1 MSQVQACCEL
11 FRHLLSVELV
21 TDVPLLDGEYQF
33 IIMYLL
39 LAVLWL
45 LEGINKPLELSCRV
59 CSVDQQP
66 PKQKVRL
73 KYRMISNVTPTL
85 RYTYL
90 VNMNPLTSS
99 YCCSSSCSMR
109 SIWTCLPALQCKIP
123 HCKTRQRFIIKSF
136 PVIWDSLIV

>member
-73 KYRMISNVTPTL
+73 KYRMISNVTTTL

-99 YCCSSSCSMR
+99 YCCSSSCSTR
-109 SIWTCLPALQCKIP
+109 SIWTCRPALQCKTL

-136 PVIWDSLIV
+136 PVIWDSLMV

>member
-66 PKQKVRL
+66 PKQKAQ
-73 KYRMISNVTPTL
+73 I
-85 RYTYL
+85 
-90 VNMNPLTSS
+90 
-99 YCCSSSCSMR
+99 
-109 SIWTCLPALQCKIP
+109 QDD
-123 HCKTRQRFIIKSF
+123 F
-136 PVIWDSLIV
+136 